1 MRSNSMCSKYVFIF
15 SKKHRNSR
23 SSNSSNGKDVIDGG
37 GGEICKRNSLLSDY
51 SSSDDGG
58 FLPRKRRPILSYPS
72 QLSFQSF
79 QGSDQSTY
87 SRLLRRFNLLRG
99 NNINNNNNNIT
110 DVKQSEDGIG
120 LYKNVQEVMSPGI
133 YVNTPIRGSGA
144 GASHQIHS
152 SSPATGISS
161 PPYFSD
167 LSSVPPNSAE
177 KVSFSAQTQ
186 QQQIQPPQRSYDR
199 YFHTLPRLH
208 AISEENTR
216 FVPVHVPTPDGGNFY
231 QNFPLPY
238 EFRSRHLP
246 ISRSKRSLP
255 DSFPLLNIAHH
266 FIDAS
271 PSDSSGFGSKNTS
284 SQLQSS
290 SHSSGFLP
298 ETTRFLPPYRPPP
311 APISN
316 NTRYRTLQS
325 PSQYSMSHWLELI
338 SRLRASNDPKRIT
351 TNTSSSSTTTKW
363 TNKEFDVGSVDGH
376 YEFDP
381 STPSICTPTGLEFA
395 DTLFTRKRSLR
406 IENIDARV
414 QAMKEEFSAWRQ
426 SQERHKGVQSTQAP
440 NQAKLE
446 TVC

>member
-1 MRSNSMCSKYVFIF
+1 MLSICETLRSNSICSKYIFIF
-15 SKKHRNSR
+15 SRSNNNNKKSYSNTNRRHRGQ
-23 SSNSSNGKDVIDGG
+23 SSSSHNNKDTDTVDGLT
-37 GGEICKRNSLLSDY
+37 GEVCKRHSLLSDY

-58 FLPRKRRPILSYPS
+58 FLPRKRRPIVSYPS

-79 QGSDQSTY
+79 AGSDQSTY

-99 NNINNNNNNIT
+99 PRLQT
-110 DVKQSEDGIG
+110 TAGDG
-120 LYKNVQEVMSPGI
+120 LYKNVPVPVTTVSSPTVGI
-133 YVNTPIRGSGA
+133 YVNTPVRGS
-144 GASHQIHS
+144 QFHS
-152 SSPATGISS
+152 SSPAVLSASVGS

-167 LSSVPPNSAE
+167 LSSVHPRSAE
-177 KVSFSAQTQ
+177 RSLS
-186 QQQIQPPQRSYDR
+186 QRQAYDR

-216 FVPVHVPTPDGGNFY
+216 FVPVHVPTPDQNFY
-231 QNFPLPY
+231 QNYPLPY

-266 FIDAS
+266 FIDT

-290 SHSSGFLP
+290 THSSGVAVDMRL
-298 ETTRFLPPYRPPP
+298 LPPYRPPP
-311 APISN
+311 PPVAS
-316 NTRYRTLQS
+316 RYRQS
-325 PSQYSMSHWLELI
+325 PSQYSMTHWLELI
-338 SRLRASNDPKRIT
+338 SRLRATNDPKRKW
-351 TNTSSSSTTTKW
+351 NTKD
-363 TNKEFDVGSVDGH
+363 FDVGSVDGH

-381 STPSICTPTGLEFA
+381 STPSICTPTGLEFT

-406 IENIDARV
+406 FDNIDARV
-414 QAMKEEFSAWRQ
+414 QAMKDEFNAWRQ
-426 SQERHKGVQSTQAP
+426 SQERHKGVQSNMISSSSSQP
-440 NQAKLE
+440 HQPPSGPVKLE